1 MPKYR
6 DIPLHK
12 AQREVLTNR
21 KRFNVLRCGRRWGK
35 SRLMFALAA
44 ECLYTNKP
52 VSYYAPTYTD
62 FEKRWA
68 EAKQFFAPILADA
81 NADKFQMRL
90 QGSDATW
97 DWYGLHRYDGARGN
111 RYALAL
117 VDEAAHSPNLERAW
131 IDVIRPTLAD
141 YRGGAWFASTPFYG
155 SYFNDKLCMRDDEA
169 WAQFHYPTRTNP
181 YIHTDEIEAM
191 KKDMPSIIFQQ
202 EIMADLVVTAGARLK
217 REWIKYGEAPE
228 GASISFGVDLAI
240 STKTDADFSAIAVT
254 AKHGDNLYVVDV
266 VRIKDSFNATIE
278 TIKSLASKYNP
289 FIITIEAVQYQ
300 AAMVQE
306 LIRTTTL
313 PIKSARPTKDKVTRF
328 IPVEGKYEHGYVHH
342 SRHLIR
348 DFEDELL
355 TFPNGAHDDMCDALA
370 YSLAGHSQNFFAFQI

>member
-1 MPKYR
+1 
-6 DIPLHK
+6 
-12 AQREVLTNR
+12 
-21 KRFNVLRCGRRWGK
+21 
-35 SRLMFALAA
+35 MFMLAA
-44 ECLYTNKP
+44 ECLSKGLP

-68 EAKQFFAPILADA
+68 EAKQQFGQAISYA
-81 NADKFQMRL
+81 NEDKYQMRL
-90 QGSDATW
+90 HGSEATW
-97 DWYGLHRYDGARGN
+97 DWYGMHRYDAARGN

-117 VDEAAHSPNLERAW
+117 IDEAAHSPNLERAW

-141 YRGGAWFASTPFYG
+141 YKGGAWFASTPFYG
-155 SYFNDKLCMRDDEA
+155 SYFNEALALRDDDT
-169 WAQFHYPTRTNP
+169 WAQFHYPTASNP
-181 YIHTDEIEAM
+181 FIDAGEIEAM
-191 KKDMPSIIFQQ
+191 RRDMPSIIFQQ

-217 REWIKYGEAPE
+217 REWIKYGEPPE
-228 GASISFGVDLAI
+228 GATIAFGVDLAI
-240 STKTDADFSAIAVT
+240 STKTDADFSAIVVT
-254 AKHGDNLYVVDV
+254 ARHGDNLYVVDV
-266 VRIKDSFNATIE
+266 ARIKDSFNATLE
-278 TIKSLASKYNP
+278 TIKAMAAKYNP

-300 AAMVQE
+300 AAMIQE